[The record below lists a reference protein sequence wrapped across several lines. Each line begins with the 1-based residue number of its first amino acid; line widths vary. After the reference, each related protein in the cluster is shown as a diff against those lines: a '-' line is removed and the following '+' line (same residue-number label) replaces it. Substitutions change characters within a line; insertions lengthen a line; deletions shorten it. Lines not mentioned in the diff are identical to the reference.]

1 MMRRAEI
8 RFRVLLVIVLA
19 LLLLAVFAPYV
30 SPCDPYKTDTAH
42 LLSGPGPG
50 HLLGTDDLGRDIFS
64 RILTGL
70 RISLFSAISVVLAV
84 FAAGTV
90 LGIAAGYFGGMV
102 DRIVMWLVTTFQVF
116 PSFLLAVVVAGF
128 LGSGIVNACIALAV
142 VYWTSFARLS
152 RGLVVSIKEQ
162 NYVKAA
168 VMSGSSPVK
177 IMFKHILPNI
187 LGQLLVTATSEI
199 GSVVISMAGLSF
211 LGLGAQRPTAEWGI
225 MISEAQ
231 AKIRTAPQLVLY
243 SSIALIIVVL
253 IFNLFGDTLR
263 DYLDKRQA

>member
-1 MMRRAEI
+1 MKKTKL
-8 RFRVLLVIVLA
+8 RFR
-19 LLLLAVFAPYV
+19 LLLAAALILVLLAIVAPYV
-30 SPCDPYKTDTAH
+30 APCDPYKTDT
-42 LLSGPGPG
+42 LNVLSPPGAG
-50 HLLGTDDLGRDIFS
+50 HLLGTDDLGRDVLS

-70 RISLFSAISVVLAV
+70 RISLFSAISVVLVV
-84 FAAGTV
+84 FAVGTF
-90 LGIAAGYFGGMV
+90 LGIAAGYFGGVV
-102 DRIVMWLVTTFQVF
+102 DRIVMWMITTFQVF

-152 RGLVVSIKEQ
+152 RGLVLSIKEQ

-168 VMSGSSPVK
+168 VMSGSGPVK
-177 IMFKHILPNI
+177 IMFVHILPNV

-199 GSVVISMAGLSF
+199 GSVIISMAGLSF

-243 SSIALIIVVL
+243 SSIALIVVVL
-253 IFNLFGDTLR
+253 IFNLFGDALR